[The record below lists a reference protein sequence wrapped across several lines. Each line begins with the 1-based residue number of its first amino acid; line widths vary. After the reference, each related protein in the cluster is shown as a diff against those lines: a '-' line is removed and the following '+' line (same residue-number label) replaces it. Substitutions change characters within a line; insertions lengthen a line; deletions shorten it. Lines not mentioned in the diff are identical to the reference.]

1 MHDVIH
7 RKTEPI
13 FSLDIGTNLFFS
25 KNHQFGVDLGIRYNM
40 VTGLKTPNEVFE
52 LSNSE
57 SGAIENGHASI
68 AKKLQA
74 DYYTLYI
81 GVSIAMMNSEKK
93 ETKEEPIR
101 F

>member
-1 MHDVIH
+1 
-7 RKTEPI
+7 
-13 FSLDIGTNLFFS
+13 
-25 KNHQFGVDLGIRYNM
+25 M

-74 DYYTLYI
+74 DYYTWYI
-81 GVSIAMMNSEKK
+81 GVSIKLDSAKRANKK
-93 ETKEEPIR
+93 EEKRRRRQGKLI
-101 F
+101 